1 MVKTAKQIQSDII
14 ALLEVSSLVQGLS
27 GAVYRGTPD
36 SSYRPRDSKAED
48 LIVIFTQGFTNEVQ
62 TGVVTLN
69 IYVPEIDPFDNG
81 VLVED
86 GERTEALEA
95 AANEWVESLTAD
107 RSCYKFKVRQTIYTA
122 YNPDIH
128 QHFVVV
134 KLGYRYYD
142 EQ

>member
-14 ALLEVSSLVQGLS
+14 ALLEGSSLVQELS

-69 IYVPEIDPFDNG
+69 IYVPDIDPFDNG

-107 RSCYKFKVRQTIYTA
+107 RSCYKFKLRQTIYTA
-122 YNPDIH
+122 YNPEIH